1 METNSSAGL
10 SGRRFALIFLLILL
24 GILLVFTLIVRWAV
38 AILPQEN
45 EVITVVDAA
54 GRIERGEI
62 ERILIQ
68 EDRDIFLY
76 QPGQP
81 RPLYTRLEPDA
92 TFTNTLE
99 SLGISPEQ
107 FPPLTVETD

>member
-1 METNSSAGL
+1 METNSSTGIR
-10 SGRRFALIFLLILL
+10 SNRFVIIFVLILI
-24 GILLVFTLIVRWAV
+24 GLLVSFTLIVRWAV

-81 RPLYTRLEPDA
+81 RPLYTQLEPGA

>member
-1 METNSSAGL
+1 METNSSAGI
-10 SGRRFALIFLLILL
+10 SGKRFALIFLLILL
-24 GILLVFTLIVRWAV
+24 GILLAFTLIVRWAV
-38 AILPQEN
+38 AILPQEE

-76 QPGQP
+76 QLGQP
-81 RPLYTRLEPDA
+81 RPLYTRLEPDT

-99 SLGISPEQ
+99 SLGISPEH

>member
-1 METNSSAGL
+1 METNSSAGIR
-10 SGRRFALIFLLILL
+10 SNRFVIIFVLILI
-24 GILLVFTLIVRWAV
+24 GLLVSFTLIVRWAV

-45 EVITVVDAA
+45 EVITVTDAA

-81 RPLYTRLEPDA
+81 RPL
-92 TFTNTLE
+92 
-99 SLGISPEQ
+99 
-107 FPPLTVETD
+107 

>member
-1 METNSSAGL
+1 METNSSAGIR
-10 SGRRFALIFLLILL
+10 SNRFVVIFVLILI
-24 GILLVFTLIVRWAV
+24 GLLVSFTLIVRWAV

-45 EVITVVDAA
+45 EVITVTDAA

-81 RPLYTRLEPDA
+81 RPLYTRLEPGA
-92 TFTNTLE
+92 TFTITLE

-107 FPPLTVETD
+107 IPPMTVEPD